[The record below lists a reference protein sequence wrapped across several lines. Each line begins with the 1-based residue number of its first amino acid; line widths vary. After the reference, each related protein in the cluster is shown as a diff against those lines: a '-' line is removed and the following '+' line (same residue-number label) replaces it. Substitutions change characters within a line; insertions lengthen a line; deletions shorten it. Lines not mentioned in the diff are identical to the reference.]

1 MTWSLRFGG
10 PRHPTATATPAAPAY
25 YALRPGAWRDYV
37 TLLHPPYTVWHLSY
51 VVMGAALAPTVRYDR
66 LGASVLAFFLALGV
80 GAHALDEL
88 HGHPLQTRISDGVL
102 RTIAATTI
110 AAAAALG
117 VVGAVLVSPWLLAFV
132 AFGAFIA
139 PAYNLEW
146 FHSRLHSDVWFA
158 IAWGAFPFLTSYWIT
173 AERFAPAAGVGAIAV
188 LLLSLAQRLLSK
200 RVRDLRRR
208 AQTIVGHV
216 IYESGET
223 RAIDRAWALTTD
235 ESALMLLSATVALL
249 SIAMLAARA

>member
-10 PRHPTATATPAAPAY
+10 PRRRTATAAPAPPAF

-66 LGASVLAFFLALGV
+66 LGASLLAFFLALGL

-88 HGHPLQTRISDGVL
+88 HGHPMQTRMSDGAL
-102 RTIAATTI
+102 RSI
-110 AAAAALG
+110 AAAAIAGAVALG

-132 AFGAFIA
+132 AFGAFVA

-146 FHSRLHSDVWFA
+146 FHGRLHSDVWFA

-173 AERFAPAAGVGAIAV
+173 AEHFAPAAGAGAVAV

-208 AQTIVGHV
+208 AQTIVGQV
-216 IYESGET
+216 AYKSGET

-235 ESALMLLSATVALL
+235 ESALMLLAATVPLL

>member
-1 MTWSLRFGG
+1 M
-10 PRHPTATATPAAPAY
+10 
-25 YALRPGAWRDYV
+25 

-51 VVMGAALAPTVRYDR
+51 VVMGAALAPTLRYDR
-66 LGASVLAFFLALGV
+66 LGASLLAFFLALGL

-88 HGHPLQTRISDGVL
+88 HGHPLQTHISDRL
-102 RTIAATTI
+102 LCTL
-110 AAAAALG
+110 AAAGIAGAVALG
-117 VVGAVLVSPWLLAFV
+117 IAGTVLVSPWLIVFV
-132 AFGAFIA
+132 IFGAFIA

-146 FHSRLHSDVWFA
+146 FHSGLHSDVWFA

-173 AERFAPAAGVGAIAV
+173 AEHFAPAAGVGAVAV

-200 RVRDLRRR
+200 RVRDVRRR
-208 AQTIVGHV
+208 AQTIVGQV

>member
-10 PRHPTATATPAAPAY
+10 PRHLTATAARVPPAF
-25 YALRPGAWRDYV
+25 YALRPGAWRDYI

-66 LGASVLAFFLALGV
+66 LGASLLAFFLALGL

-88 HGHPLQTRISDGVL
+88 HGRPLQTRISDGVL
-102 RTIAATTI
+102 RGIAVAGITG
-110 AAAAALG
+110 AVALG

-158 IAWGAFPFLTSYWIT
+158 MAWGAFPFLTSYWIT
-173 AERFAPAAGVGAIAV
+173 AELFAAPAGVGAVAV
-188 LLLSLAQRLLSK
+188 LLLSLAQRVLSK

-208 AQTIVGHV
+208 AQAVAGEV
-216 IYESGET
+216 VYVSGET
-223 RAIDRAWALTTD
+223 RAINRAWAVATD